1 MPLPIDCD
9 ICGFL
14 YDDVTPDNVAPRL
27 SAATHALATIL
38 ADCGE
43 FARVRPSEHRWSILE
58 YSAHM
63 RDVLISIRERIVRA
77 TIEDHTIGLAM
88 NRDERVNRGFYDVD
102 TVEDLVVELDVL
114 TRLLLKSYSLLTR
127 AELDRPLVFS
137 NLAPYEV
144 TILLAAAQAVH
155 EGEHHLADVR
165 ENLAL
170 LS

>member
-9 ICGFL
+9 TCGFL
-14 YDDVTPDNVAPRL
+14 FADVTPDDVVSRL
-27 SAATHALATIL
+27 SAATQALATTL
-38 ADCGE
+38 ANSGE

-77 TIEDHTIGLAM
+77 TIEDHTIGVAM

-102 TVEDLVVELDVL
+102 TVEDLVVELGVL
-114 TRLLLKSYSLLTR
+114 TRLLVKSYSLLTP

-144 TILLAAAQAVH
+144 TILWAAAQAVH
-155 EGEHHLADVR
+155 ESEHHLADVQ